1 MIGFLRFAQDFGAR
15 LRRRASASTSSRP
28 RLLRSFGLA
37 RNVVVAAL
45 YLVLALC
52 IPVFAQN
59 VAPEQD
65 TRPPLLREIGID
77 QKLNTQVPLELSF
90 RDEEG
95 RSVRLGDYFGKKPVV
110 MALVYYE
117 CPMLCTQVLNGLAS
131 ALQVLEFD
139 AGREFNVVLVSI
151 DPKETPQLAAAKKK
165 SYLERYQR
173 SGAAA
178 GWHLLTGE
186 QAAIE
191 RLAQSVGFRYAYDP
205 KTGQYAHAA
214 AIMVLTPEGRI
225 AQYYY
230 GIEYPPRDLRL
241 GLIEASR
248 ERIGSVADR
257 ILLYCYHYDPAK
269 GRYGAVAMNI
279 LRLAGVATILV
290 LGTFV
295 FVSLRRDFA
304 QPRLRAGG

>member
-1 MIGFLRFAQDFGAR
+1 M
-15 LRRRASASTSSRP
+15 
-28 RLLRSFGLA
+28 
-37 RNVVVAAL
+37 VVTPGIL
-45 YLVLALC
+45 
-52 IPVFAQN
+52 AQN
-59 VAPEQD
+59 IAPEQD
-65 TRPPLLREIGID
+65 TRPPLLREVGID
-77 QKLNTQVPLELSF
+77 QKLNTQVPLDLSF
-90 RDEEG
+90 RDDEG

-110 MALVYYE
+110 MALVYYD

-131 ALQVLEFD
+131 ALQVLKFD
-139 AGREFNVVLVSI
+139 AGREFNLVLVSI

-165 SYLERYQR
+165 NYLERYQR
-173 SGAAA
+173 SGAAE
-178 GWHLLTGE
+178 GWHFLTGE
-186 QAAIE
+186 QPAIE
-191 RLAQSVGFRYAYDP
+191 RLAQAVGFRYAYDP

-241 GLIEASR
+241 GLVEASK

-257 ILLYCYHYDPAK
+257 VLLYCYHYDPAK
-269 GRYGAVAMNI
+269 GRYGAVAMNV

-290 LGTFV
+290 LGTFI

-304 QPRLRAGG
+304 HSRMRAG